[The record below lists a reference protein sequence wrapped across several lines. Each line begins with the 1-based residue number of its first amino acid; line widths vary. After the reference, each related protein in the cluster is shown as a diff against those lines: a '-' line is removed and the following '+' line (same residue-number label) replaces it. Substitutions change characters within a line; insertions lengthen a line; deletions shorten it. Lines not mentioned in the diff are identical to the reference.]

1 MVWNECGQKEV
12 VREGPGDYFGGCF
25 AGGVITM
32 PFKHEYRSSLAK
44 LEPPFF
50 LLGIYDL
57 DNNLIEKFN
66 NNADLARH
74 LKISRTTVG
83 RYIKTGK
90 AFKKLYYFK
99 INNKR

>member
-1 MVWNECGQKEV
+1 M
-12 VREGPGDYFGGCF
+12 
-25 AGGVITM
+25 
-32 PFKHEYRSSLAK
+32 SSEAQRTS
-44 LEPPFF
+44 PFF
-50 LLGIYDL
+50 FWLGIYDL

-74 LKISRTTVG
+74 LNISRTTVG

-90 AFKKLYYFK
+90 VFKKLYYFK